1 MNKKKLNQPEKQQKP
16 KAPASPVLREYY
28 ATPENIAELKKKLA
42 MLKRVDGVKR

>member
-1 MNKKKLNQPEKQQKP
+1 MNKKNLNQPEKQEKP
-16 KAPASPVLREYY
+16 EEPEKLELWECY